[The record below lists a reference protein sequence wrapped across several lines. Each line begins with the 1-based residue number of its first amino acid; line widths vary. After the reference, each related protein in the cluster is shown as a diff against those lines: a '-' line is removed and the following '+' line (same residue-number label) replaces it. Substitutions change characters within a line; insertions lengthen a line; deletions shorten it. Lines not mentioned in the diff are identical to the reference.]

1 MLAKLNSLGLKGI
14 EGYAVGVE
22 VDIAPGLPSYSVV
35 GLPDAAV
42 KESKDRVV
50 AAIRNSGFELPS
62 RRVTVNLAPAE
73 IRKAGT
79 HFDLPIALGMLSAAE
94 ALEGRDAKAAGAF
107 FLGEL
112 ALDGALKPVVGVLP
126 MLLSLKA
133 SGYSGPVVV
142 PAANAAEASLAGLEA
157 LGASSL
163 TEAAA
168 WLAGKGR
175 LAPCGGGPVAE
186 ASGAA
191 GDMAE
196 VKSQA
201 FAKRALE
208 IAAAGFHNIIMV
220 GPPGSGKSMLAK
232 RFSSILPPLTEEQSL
247 ETTKIYSV
255 CGLLSRAR
263 LITERPFRE
272 PHHSISDAALIGG
285 GSSPKPGEVSLAHN
299 GVLFLDEFPEFSR
312 ASIESLREPLESRRV
327 TVSRV
332 RDTVTFPARFALVA
346 AMNPCPCGYLGHS
359 SRQCACTPLQVQ
371 KYRARVSGPVL
382 DRIDLHV
389 QLAAL
394 KYADWSALPSGEESS
409 AVRERV
415 LAAASRQRE
424 RFKDGRAV
432 PNALMTVRHI
442 REHCR
447 LPSGAAE
454 LLEKAMD
461 RLGFSARSLDKIM
474 RVSRTIA
481 DLEGAADIRKE
492 HVMEAVQYRS
502 LDRAVETV

>member
-22 VDIAPGLPSYSVV
+22 VDIASGLPSYSVV

-73 IRKAGT
+73 IRKSGT
-79 HFDLPIALGMLSAAE
+79 HFDLPIALGILTAAE
-94 ALEGRDAKAAGAF
+94 ALEGRDEKASGAF

-112 ALDGALKPVVGVLP
+112 ALDGALKPVIGVLP

-133 SGYSGPVVV
+133 SGHSGPVVV
-142 PAANAAEASLAGLEA
+142 PSANSGEAALSGLDAFSAATLS
-157 LGASSL
+157 
-163 TEAAA
+163 EAAA
-168 WLAGKGR
+168 WLSGKGELR
-175 LAPCGGGPVAE
+175 RCLHAAPPENTG
-186 ASGAA
+186 ST
-191 GDMAE
+191 GDMSE

-208 IAAAGFHNIIMV
+208 IAAAGFHNVIMV
-220 GPPGSGKSMLAK
+220 GPPGSGKSMLAR
-232 RFSSILPPLTEEQSL
+232 RFSSILPPLTDEQSM

-285 GSSPKPGEVSLAHN
+285 GSTPRPGEVSLAHN

-332 RDTVTFPARFALVA
+332 RDSVSFPARFALIA
-346 AMNPCPCGYLGHS
+346 AMNPCPCGYLGHP
-359 SRQCACTPLQVQ
+359 SRQCACAPLQVQ

-389 QLAAL
+389 QLSAL
-394 KYADWSALPSGEESS
+394 KYADWSALPSGESSS

-415 LAAASRQRE
+415 LAAVTRQRE
-424 RFKDGRAV
+424 RFKDGRVA
-432 PNALMTVRHI
+432 PNALMTVRQI

-447 LPSGAAE
+447 LPSGASE

-474 RVSRTIA
+474 RVARTIA
-481 DLEGAADIRKE
+481 DLDAAADIKKE

-502 LDRAVETV
+502 LDRVAETA

>member
-1 MLAKLNSLGLKGI
+1 
-14 EGYAVGVE
+14 
-22 VDIAPGLPSYSVV
+22 
-35 GLPDAAV
+35 
-42 KESKDRVV
+42 
-50 AAIRNSGFELPS
+50 
-62 RRVTVNLAPAE
+62 
-73 IRKAGT
+73 
-79 HFDLPIALGMLSAAE
+79 
-94 ALEGRDAKAAGAF
+94 
-107 FLGEL
+107 
-112 ALDGALKPVVGVLP
+112 
-126 MLLSLKA
+126 
-133 SGYSGPVVV
+133 
-142 PAANAAEASLAGLEA
+142 
-157 LGASSL
+157 
-163 TEAAA
+163 
-168 WLAGKGR
+168 
-175 LAPCGGGPVAE
+175 
-186 ASGAA
+186 
-191 GDMAE
+191 
-196 VKSQA
+196 
-201 FAKRALE
+201 
-208 IAAAGFHNIIMV
+208 
-220 GPPGSGKSMLAK
+220 MLAK

-332 RDTVTFPARFALVA
+332 KDTVSFPARFALVA
-346 AMNPCPCGYLGHS
+346 AMNPCPCGYLGHP

-389 QLAAL
+389 QLSAL
-394 KYADWSALPSGEESS
+394 KYADWSALPSGESSS
-409 AVRERV
+409 AVRARV
-415 LAAASRQRE
+415 LEAARRQRG

-447 LPSGAAE
+447 LPSGASE

-474 RVSRTIA
+474 RVARTIA
-481 DLEGAADIRKE
+481 DLDGAADIKKE

>member
-1 MLAKLNSLGLKGI
+1 MLAKVNSLGLKGI

-94 ALEGRDAKAAGAF
+94 ALEGRDEKAAGAF

-133 SGYSGPVVV
+133 SGHSGPVVV
-142 PAANAAEASLAGLEA
+142 PAANSAEASLSGLEA
-157 LGASSL
+157 LSASTLS
-163 TEAAA
+163 EAAA

-175 LAPCGGGPVAE
+175 LSPCGGGPAAE
-186 ASGAA
+186 TYGAA
-191 GDMAE
+191 GDMSE

-272 PHHSISDAALIGG
+272 PHHTISDAALIGG

-332 RDTVTFPARFALVA
+332 RDTVSFPARFALVA
-346 AMNPCPCGYLGHS
+346 AMNPCPCGYLGHP

-389 QLAAL
+389 QLSAL
-394 KYADWSALPSGEESS
+394 KYADWSALPSGEGSS

-415 LAAASRQRE
+415 LEAARLQRE

-447 LPSGAAE
+447 LPSGASE

-481 DLEGAADIRKE
+481 DLDGAADIKKE